1 LGVGVDWFSFS
12 LWGCPLA
19 PGLFLAWF
27 WLDCMVGWAVWVW
40 FPSARGVAE
49 FLAEEARLGRV
60 DSAALERLMLLAGAA
75 GEFEG
80 LFFEDGVECLGYYV
94 LWWGRTYRV
103 YVVVAYHSSEPVIEV
118 LDVEEWVG
126 VSRAKR
132 LARSYTQPA

>member
-1 LGVGVDWFSFS
+1 
-12 LWGCPLA
+12 
-19 PGLFLAWF
+19 
-27 WLDCMVGWAVWVW
+27 VWVW

-49 FLAEEARLGRV
+49 FLAEEARLRRLPLE
-60 DSAALERLMLLAGAA
+60 SLERLKQLAEAA
-75 GEFEG
+75 SEFEG

-94 LWWGRTYRV
+94 LWWGRTYKV

-132 LARSYTQPA
+132 LAKSYTQPA